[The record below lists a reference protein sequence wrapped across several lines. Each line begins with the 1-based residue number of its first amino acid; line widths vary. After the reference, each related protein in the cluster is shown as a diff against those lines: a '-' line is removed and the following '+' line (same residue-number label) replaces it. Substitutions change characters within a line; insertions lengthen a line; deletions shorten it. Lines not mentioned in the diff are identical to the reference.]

1 VQHVKDYAIFLLDP
15 HGHVVTWNEGAQRIK
30 GYQAHEI
37 IGQHFSRFYPPEAVQ
52 RGRPAFGLGVA
63 TREGR
68 WEEEGWRVRKDGT
81 RFWADVVIT
90 ALHDDDGTL
99 VGFAKITRDLTERKR
114 AEEDRLRL
122 LERERQARAEA
133 AAAETLVRT
142 QDEFLA
148 VAAHELKT
156 PMTGAKIAVQMLL
169 RRFSQSG
176 TADAEHMQRALRTI
190 DQQINRLS
198 RLVGELL
205 ETARLQSDRLDLER
219 SPTDVAA
226 LVRTAVEQAPAR
238 MSRHELSLSVPAEL
252 CAEVDATRL
261 EQVVANLLD
270 NALKFSPQG
279 GRIEVALQRT
289 TAEHLQMTVRD
300 HGIGVPE
307 EHRAHLFE
315 RFYQAHASTHRSGLG
330 LGLYISQKIV
340 ARHGGTIRAEF
351 PADGGTCMVVTVPL
365 RSPTASTL
373 TIDGQVA
380 VLGPRSQRQEQR

>member
-1 VQHVKDYAIFLLDP
+1 
-15 HGHVVTWNEGAQRIK
+15 
-30 GYQAHEI
+30 
-37 IGQHFSRFYPPEAVQ
+37 
-52 RGRPAFGLGVA
+52 
-63 TREGR
+63 
-68 WEEEGWRVRKDGT
+68 
-81 RFWADVVIT
+81 
-90 ALHDDDGTL
+90 
-99 VGFAKITRDLTERKR
+99 VGFAKITRDLTERR
-114 AEEDRLRL
+114 QAEEDRLRL

-176 TADAEHMQRALRTI
+176 TADAEHIQRALRTI

-205 ETARLQSDRLDLER
+205 ETARLQSDRLGLDR

-226 LVRTAVEQAPAR
+226 LVRSAVEQAPAR
-238 MSRHELSLSVPAEL
+238 MSRHELSLSTPAEL
-252 CAEVDATRL
+252 WAEVDATRL

-289 TAEHLQMTVRD
+289 TAEHLQVTVRD

-307 EHRAHLFE
+307 EHRSHLFE

-351 PADGGTCMVVTVPL
+351 PADGGTRMVVTVPL
-365 RSPTASTL
+365 QSPTASTN
-373 TIDGQVA
+373 TINGQAA
-380 VLGPRSQRQEQR
+380 VLGPRSARQEQR